1 MIVPAYPAAHCVQ
14 AATEVSAAP
23 EPVVMPV
30 GQAVHA
36 LVCEPAVEYV
46 PAAQLATVASAVDV
60 QATVTRWPGPAVEQ
74 AEHVGLAPAT
84 DAKYAPLVHTHDE

>member
-1 MIVPAYPAAHCVQ
+1 
-14 AATEVSAAP
+14 
-23 EPVVMPV
+23 MPV